1 MTSELYSTV
10 VRLIKGSE
18 NGDRSPNSGTT
29 YKFISQTQ
37 RIQPLWVGSL
47 RPCLSNT
54 VFKY

>member
-18 NGDRSPNSGTT
+18 NGDSSPNSETT

-37 RIQPLWVGSL
+37 RIQSLWVGSL
-47 RPCLSNT
+47 RPCLSKA
-54 VFKY
+54 FFEY